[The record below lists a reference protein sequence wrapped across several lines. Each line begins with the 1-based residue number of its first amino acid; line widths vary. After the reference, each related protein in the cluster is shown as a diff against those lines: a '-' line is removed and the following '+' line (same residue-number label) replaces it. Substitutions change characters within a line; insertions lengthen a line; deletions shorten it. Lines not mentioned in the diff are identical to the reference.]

1 MAWRDGNASERN
13 DPPSPNHHWTRNYN
27 SPIQTA
33 HTSVMIDDR
42 LRRYMDPPL
51 DKVAWLLR
59 ESKITAS
66 QVTVGGFILGLTVI
80 PALAFQMYFLAIVII
95 VINRIADGLD
105 GAIARQRG
113 ITDLGG
119 YLDIVLDFI
128 FYSAVIFGF
137 CLAQPDQAIY
147 GAFLIFSFIGT
158 GTSFL
163 TLSIFAAKRSMSTEL
178 RGTKSIYY
186 LGGLTEG
193 FETIMAFLVM
203 CLFPAWFW
211 LVASIFGTLC
221 WITTLTRIITSCKLL
236 GPHPGNNA

>member
-1 MAWRDGNASERN
+1 
-13 DPPSPNHHWTRNYN
+13 
-27 SPIQTA
+27 
-33 HTSVMIDDR
+33 
-42 LRRYMDPPL
+42 MDPPL
-51 DKVAWLLR
+51 NKVARLLR
-59 ESKITAS
+59 GSKITAN
-66 QVTVGGFILGLTVI
+66 QVTIGGFLLGLAVI
-80 PALAFQMYFLAIVII
+80 PALAFQMYFLAIAII

-105 GAIARQRG
+105 GAIARQHG
-113 ITDLGG
+113 VTDLGG

-137 CLAQPDQAIY
+137 CLALPDQATY

-163 TLSIFAAKRSMSTEL
+163 ALSIFAAKRSLSTDI

-193 FETIMAFLVM
+193 FETIVTFLMM

-211 LVASIFGTLC
+211 LIASIFGALC
-221 WITTLTRIITSCKLL
+221 WVTTLTRIVTSYNLL
-236 GPHPGNNA
+236 KPYPGNAT

>member
-1 MAWRDGNASERN
+1 
-13 DPPSPNHHWTRNYN
+13 
-27 SPIQTA
+27 
-33 HTSVMIDDR
+33 MIDDR

-51 DKVAWLLR
+51 NKVARLLR
-59 ESKITAS
+59 GSKITAN
-66 QVTVGGFILGLTVI
+66 QVTIGGFLLGLAVI
-80 PALAFQMYFLAIVII
+80 PALAFQMYFLAIAII

-105 GAIARQRG
+105 GAIARQHG
-113 ITDLGG
+113 VTDLGG

-137 CLAQPDQAIY
+137 CLALPDQATY

-163 TLSIFAAKRSMSTEL
+163 ALSIFAAKRSLSTDI

-193 FETIMAFLVM
+193 FETIVTFLMM

-211 LVASIFGTLC
+211 LIASIFGALC
-221 WITTLTRIITSCKLL
+221 WVTTLTRIVTSYNLL
-236 GPHPGNNA
+236 KPYPNNAT

>member
-1 MAWRDGNASERN
+1 
-13 DPPSPNHHWTRNYN
+13 
-27 SPIQTA
+27 
-33 HTSVMIDDR
+33 MIDDR

-51 DKVAWLLR
+51 NKVARLLR
-59 ESKITAS
+59 GSKITAN
-66 QVTVGGFILGLTVI
+66 QVTIGGFLLGLAVI
-80 PALAFQMYFLAIVII
+80 PALAFQMYFLAIAII

-105 GAIARQRG
+105 GAIARQHG
-113 ITDLGG
+113 VTDLGG

-137 CLAQPDQAIY
+137 CLALPDQATY

-163 TLSIFAAKRSMSTEL
+163 ALSIFAAKRSLSTDI

-193 FETIMAFLVM
+193 FETIVTFLMM

-211 LVASIFGTLC
+211 LIASIFGALC
-221 WITTLTRIITSCKLL
+221 WITTLTRIVTSYNLL
-236 GPHPGNNA
+236 KPYPNNAT

>member
-1 MAWRDGNASERN
+1 
-13 DPPSPNHHWTRNYN
+13 
-27 SPIQTA
+27 
-33 HTSVMIDDR
+33 
-42 LRRYMDPPL
+42 MDPPL
-51 DKVAWLLR
+51 NKVARLLR
-59 ESKITAS
+59 GSKITAN
-66 QVTVGGFILGLTVI
+66 QVTIGGFLLGLAVM
-80 PALAFQMYFLAIVII
+80 PALAFQMYFLAIAII

-105 GAIARQRG
+105 GAIARQHG
-113 ITDLGG
+113 VTDLGG

-137 CLAQPDQAIY
+137 CLALPDQATY

-163 TLSIFAAKRSMSTEL
+163 ALSIFAAKRSLSTDI

-193 FETIMAFLVM
+193 FETIVTFLMM

-211 LVASIFGTLC
+211 LIASIFGALC
-221 WITTLTRIITSCKLL
+221 WVTTLTRIVTSYNLL
-236 GPHPGNNA
+236 KPYPNNAT